1 MGKGRKVGGGA
12 GRPDLPDDRWQGRT
26 GDPERVCK
34 IQTDKQTEKYREVEE
49 GKGDWM
55 GRTGRTG
62 KQETSG

>member
-1 MGKGRKVGGGA
+1 MQAGPTCPVTGG
-12 GRPDLPDDRWQGRT
+12 WQGRT